1 MGGNVIPK
9 SKEAIAVVIALL
21 CISVTLM
28 STTAT
33 AATYSLS
40 VMDETMAVG
49 SGRCSDFLNGF
60 AVGLG
65 IAAFF
70 GCVWCGGAA
79 IASKAVEI
87 FAC

>member
-1 MGGNVIPK
+1 MIPT
-9 SKEAIAVVIALL
+9 SKKAIAFMIALL

-28 STTAT
+28 STSAT
-33 AATYSLS
+33 AASYSLS
-40 VMDETMAVG
+40 AMDETMAVG
-49 SGRCSDFLNGF
+49 GGRCSDFLNGF

>member
-1 MGGNVIPK
+1 MIPK
-9 SKEAIAVVIALL
+9 SKKATVFMIALL

-28 STTAT
+28 STTA
-33 AATYSLS
+33 AAGTYSLS
-40 VMDETMAVG
+40 IIDETMAVG
-49 SGRCSDFLNGF
+49 GGGCSDFLNGF

-79 IASKAVEI
+79 IASKAVET

>member
-1 MGGNVIPK
+1 MFPG
-9 SKEAIAVVIALL
+9 SKKTTVLVIALL

-33 AATYSLS
+33 AGSYSLS
-40 VMDETMAVG
+40 TMEEAMVVG

-70 GCVWCGGAA
+70 GCAWCGGAA
-79 IASKAVEI
+79 VASKAVEI

>member
-1 MGGNVIPK
+1 MFPG
-9 SKEAIAVVIALL
+9 SKKITMLVIALL
-21 CISVTLM
+21 CVSVTLM

-33 AATYSLS
+33 AGSYSLS
-40 VMDETMAVG
+40 TLAENMTVG
-49 SGRCSDFLNGF
+49 GGRCSDFLNGF

-70 GCVWCGGAA
+70 GCAWCGGAA

>member
-1 MGGNVIPK
+1 MILKNKIP
-9 SKEAIAVVIALL
+9 IVFTITLL

-28 STTAT
+28 STAAT
-33 AATYSLS
+33 AGTYSLS
-40 VMDETMAVG
+40 VMDETMVVG

-65 IAAFF
+65 VAAFF

-79 IASKAVEI
+79 VASKAVEI